1 MNYNKILIVDDS
13 ATSRMIIMRCFQIAG
28 YGDLDYTEAEDGLA
42 AISLIKEK
50 KFDLIVSDIKM
61 PKMDGT
67 TLVKKIRL
75 NNEYKDI
82 PIVIISSV
90 GNEALET
97 ELRQYSVRAILKK
110 PVSPAKVLS
119 FMED

>member
-1 MNYNKILIVDDS
+1 MAYNNILIVDDS

-28 YGDLDYTEAEDGLA
+28 YGDLNYTEAEDGLA
-42 AISLIKEK
+42 AISILKEQ

-75 NNEYKDI
+75 QDELKKI
-82 PIVIISSV
+82 PVVIISSV
-90 GNEALET
+90 GNDALED
-97 ELRQYSVRAILKK
+97 ELSQYSVRAIIKK
-110 PVSPAKVLS
+110 PISPAKILS

>member
-1 MNYNKILIVDDS
+1 MAYNNILIVDDS

-28 YGDLDYTEAEDGLA
+28 YGDLNYTEAEDGLA
-42 AISLIKEK
+42 AISIIKEK

-75 NNEYKDI
+75 QDEFKNI

-90 GNEALET
+90 GNEALEE
-97 ELRQYSVRAILKK
+97 ELSSYSVRAIIKK
-110 PVSPAKVLS
+110 PISPAKVLS